1 MLKLAVECK
10 GEAMRKC
17 NNEIEVVDKELGNVD
32 KELGKASNIRV
43 NQNSLKKY
51 LSSIVSDRA
60 STKESSM

>member
-51 LSSIVSDRA
+51 LSSIV
-60 STKESSM
+60 

>member
-17 NNEIEVVDKELGNVD
+17 NNEIKLVD
-32 KELGKASNIRV
+32 KELGKASNFRV

-51 LSSIVSDRA
+51 LSSIF
-60 STKESSM
+60 